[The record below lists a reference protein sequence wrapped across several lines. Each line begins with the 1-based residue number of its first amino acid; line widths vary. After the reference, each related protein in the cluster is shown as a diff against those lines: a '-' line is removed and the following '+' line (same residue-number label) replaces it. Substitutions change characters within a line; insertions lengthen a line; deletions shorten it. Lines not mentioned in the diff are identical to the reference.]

1 MEDSTNNKSP
11 MDLIIAAVVV
21 LIVIVMIVMKASEI
35 QKENQKP
42 RAEVISNH

>member
-21 LIVIVMIVMKASEI
+21 IIVIVMIVMKASET
-35 QKENQKP
+35 QKENEKP
-42 RAEVISNH
+42 RAEAVINQ